1 MNLAKLKTYSVRDSR
16 GKLLDSYFK
25 DCFHRVKLGPV
36 VSEWEMV
43 SRGCSQGSTFGPLL
57 WNIYQK
63 SYVCMIL
70 ILTSTCTVYADDHL
84 FYAMSSDLEIVK
96 KLMFPVSLM
105 YGAQLCFALKKFKW
119 ENCLKFLSKQN

>member
-25 DCFHRVKLGPV
+25 DCFHRVKLGPA

-43 SRGCSQGSTFGPLL
+43 SRGLL
-57 WNIYQK
+57 SGVNIWATLVEHL
-63 SYVCMIL
+63 SEC
-70 ILTSTCTVYADDHL
+70 VYADDHL

-96 KLMFPVSLM
+96 KINVPSFSNVWCSTL
-105 YGAQLCFALKKFKW
+105 LCTKEIQVGKLP
-119 ENCLKFLSKQN
+119 